1 MATLELTEESLRE
14 KVFSIVQEA
23 LEKELSEKPKKDFI
37 DEFSESIA
45 GRIIR
50 IEQNMATKD
59 DIRNMATKDDIRNMA
74 TKDDIIAIREVMA
87 TKDDI
92 RNMATKDDIKTER
105 YWMTFI
111 MASLLTIAG
120 LVLKLVGI

>member
-1 MATLELTEESLRE
+1 MDTLELTEESLRE

-23 LEKELSEKPKKDFI
+23 LEKELSKKPKKDFI

-59 DIRNMATKDDIRNMA
+59 DIRNMATKDDI
-74 TKDDIIAIREVMA
+74 
-87 TKDDI
+87 
-92 RNMATKDDIKTER
+92 KTER
-105 YWMTFI
+105 YWITFI

>member
-59 DIRNMATKDDIRNMA
+59 DIRNMATKDDI
-74 TKDDIIAIREVMA
+74 IAIREVMA